1 LRKTCSIVALLI
13 AALSSVVLGQTK
25 VGTLGGFYSFPPSAR
40 GIGMGNVG
48 ASLVD
53 NYSFY
58 YNPAA
63 LAFLFPEKHAQLGLM
78 PSRTDFLAEGYKMRF
93 GYYAF
98 TACIIDYQ
106 VGPQSHF
113 YLNVGYYL
121 TRMKE
126 IMRFTS
132 YEHPQGDD
140 ESEIEDNSHN
150 IMLAFGRTGMLDIGC
165 GITMKANDNQSSE
178 KALNFYGIDLGV
190 LVRISPG
197 RLSSS
202 LNREGTERWYV
213 SPAAGFSTTDTKDMA
228 NNFASTQWGLSAE
241 FGYQHRTARRYYTL
255 LAIVPALDMV
265 RPIIEDKPVRYGA
278 EVSFFEALSFRIGR
292 VEPNGPGDYDKTWG
306 FGLKSRGLAR
316 FATELLFPAWAHSHK
331 GLRRVVCEKLQVEF
345 DFAQRTYVNYL
356 PLSAKRNL
364 RFYGVTISL

>member
-1 LRKTCSIVALLI
+1 VRKTCSIVALLI
-13 AALSSVVLGQTK
+13 AAFSSVVLGQTK
-25 VGTLGGFYSFPPSAR
+25 VGTLGGLYSFPPSAR

-63 LAFLFPEKHAQLGLM
+63 LAFLFPDKHAQLAFM

-98 TACIIDYQ
+98 TACIIDDQ

-126 IMRFTS
+126 TMRFTS

-140 ESEIEDNSHN
+140 ESEIADNSHN
-150 IMLAFGRTGMLDIGC
+150 IMLAFGRTGVLDIGG
-165 GITMKANDNQSSE
+165 GITMKANDNQSGE
-178 KALNFYGIDLGV
+178 KALNFLGIDLGI
-190 LVRISPG
+190 LFRIPEG
-197 RLSSS
+197 RLSLSF
-202 LNREGTERWYV
+202 NREGTERLYI
-213 SPAAGFSTTDTKDMA
+213 SPSAGYSTTNVKYMDNTSSRLGFS
-228 NNFASTQWGLSAE
+228 AE
-241 FGYQHRTARRYYTL
+241 CGYQHRTARRYYTL

-292 VEPNGPGDYDKTWG
+292 VEPNRPGDYDKTWG

-356 PLSAKRNL
+356 PISAKRNL